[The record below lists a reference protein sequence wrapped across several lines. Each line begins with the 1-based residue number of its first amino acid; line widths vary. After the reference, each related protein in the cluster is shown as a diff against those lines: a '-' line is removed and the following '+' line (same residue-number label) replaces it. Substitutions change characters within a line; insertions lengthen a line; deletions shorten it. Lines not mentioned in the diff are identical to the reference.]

1 MIGLLPL
8 GLLGM
13 IAGYVGHQKGWW
25 NIGLIG
31 RSGMRTYSER
41 RDAAGHPSVLYG
53 YDNRGT
59 LSQKMKVAAPPFQGG
74 SKNMNPRV
82 PPPYVA
88 PIPKLAHRIDWKGT
102 TSQMFQEP
110 EFKKSYK
117 RIHQMVYGTPQAQA
131 RRGQLQTD
139 WGPAHMK
146 GYPIHQGRTQ
156 NWLPGV
162 MPNVVQAEHA
172 EDLPQSHHA
181 TPVSHYN
188 IGSRLQGHH
197 IKRDLRV
204 DWPTSNEK
212 IVW

>member
-1 MIGLLPL
+1 MVALVPLGIL
-8 GLLGM
+8 GLLTGL
-13 IAGYVGHQKGWW
+13 IGHQKGWW
-25 NIGLIG
+25 NLGAMG
-31 RSGMRTYSER
+31 SGMRTYSQKRE
-41 RDAAGHPSVLYG
+41 AAGDPAVLYG
-53 YDNRGT
+53 YNDRGV
-59 LSQKMKVAAPPFQGG
+59 LSQKLKYGASPFSGG

-102 TSQMFQEP
+102 TAQIFQQP

-156 NWLPGV
+156 NWLPSI
-162 MPNVVQAEHA
+162 MPNAIQAEHA
-172 EDLPQSHHA
+172 DDLPQSHHPIPA
-181 TPVSHYN
+181 SHFN
-188 IGSRLQGHH
+188 IGSHLTAHSS
-197 IKRDLRV
+197 KRDLHV
-204 DWPTSNEK
+204 DWPTSSQK